1 MSESNNGIV
10 ISSRVRLARNLDG
23 FVFPARLDDAGSA
36 KVLGKIEDALKGG
49 SENFGTIR
57 ISDMTDLQAETL
69 KELHVISD
77 DLLHY
82 NKNAAVI
89 VNKAGDIC
97 IMVNEEDHLREQC
110 ILKGNKLSQAY
121 NKLCAVD
128 DLIASANK
136 IAFDQRLG
144 YLTACP
150 TNVGTGLRAS
160 ALMFLPGLSMT
171 DSLAKCVNAASRF
184 DMSVRGEYGE
194 GSRSGGYL
202 YQISNQKTL
211 GVSEEEIIS
220 SVASAVEQI
229 EQSEILAR
237 RALRS
242 GNEVMLRD
250 NIMRAYGIL
259 TNAYRLSFGEFEE
272 KYALVKLGI
281 YYGYIECGDRAAFEA
296 LLDKYRPANMMT
308 QANKIMNDGERD
320 IYRAA
325 NAAAELKRLTA
336 GA

>member
-144 YLTACP
+144 YHIISFPSYTDY
-150 TNVGTGLRAS
+150 NKVRSVGQTYKRTPIIRD
-160 ALMFLPGLSMT
+160 FLFLSFEKEKQGCY
-171 DSLAKCVNAASRF
+171 SLFLSISSQNSSRF
-184 DMSVRGEYGE
+184 AF
-194 GSRSGGYL
+194 
-202 YQISNQKTL
+202 
-211 GVSEEEIIS
+211 
-220 SVASAVEQI
+220 AS
-229 EQSEILAR
+229 
-237 RALRS
+237 
-242 GNEVMLRD
+242 
-250 NIMRAYGIL
+250 Y
-259 TNAYRLSFGEFEE
+259 FF
-272 KYALVKLGI
+272 
-281 YYGYIECGDRAAFEA
+281 
-296 LLDKYRPANMMT
+296 
-308 QANKIMNDGERD
+308 
-320 IYRAA
+320 
-325 NAAAELKRLTA
+325 
-336 GA
+336 